1 LLIYFTLTTAPVA
14 SMEAT
19 PLMVTVVLMIIIIIN
34 LEYRK
39 HEFGWKRVC

>member
-1 LLIYFTLTTAPVA
+1 MTTASVA